1 MQRELVQAPL
11 GPAPAVRELALLGM
25 RMEQLQ
31 ARQLVPE
38 PAFRHWIAS
47 VTRSL
52 ASKARMA

>member
-31 ARQLVPE
+31 AEQEQLQ
-38 PAFRHWIAS
+38 AYI
-47 VTRSL
+47 TQGG
-52 ASKARMA
+52 